1 VTGVDAP
8 DRTASADRM
17 AALARSAEDRIAALR
32 ATLADRHTDLP
43 LRYWQQ
49 QAHFTTPADNEA
61 LARKAA
67 EGGTAATGRLLARWG
82 IEPAELADRLETPID
97 RVSAL
102 LEAPRR
108 APLVMLDGEDATA
121 LREDALAESR
131 RIAAVTLRTASWGT
145 TLRFYR
151 PPGFGLPGAGTDL
164 LTVLASAATGDPAT
178 YPVDGIVFPKVEHP
192 EEVDT
197 LYAILDEVEQV
208 LSLPP
213 RRIRVGFLVESGWCA
228 AQLPEIA
235 RRAAPRLASLIYGL
249 ADYSADLGLPEIAND
264 HPLADWVRAEIV
276 NVAGAVGVP
285 SLDGMTLAYPVA
297 EPALDDAANRE
308 RFLDRMAL
316 CHRDA
321 VRARELG
328 MTGKWVGHPA
338 QLFATLL
345 AFDAPSGDALLDEAA
360 AALEAYRSAVED
372 EGKGATMIGG
382 TMADRATDRHARAV
396 LRRAVAAGRFDP
408 ERALALGIIDGSEID
423 EARALAR
430 PS

>member
-1 VTGVDAP
+1 VTGSEP
-8 DRTASADRM
+8 ADRLV
-17 AALARSAEDRIAALR
+17 ALTRSAEGRIASLR
-32 ATLADRHTDLP
+32 ATLADRHADLP
-43 LRYWQQ
+43 LRYWRQ
-49 QAHFTTPADNEA
+49 QAHFTTPADNET

-67 EGGTAATGRLLARWG
+67 EGGTAATSRLLGRWG
-82 IEPAELADRLETPID
+82 IEPSELADRLETPVD
-97 RVSAL
+97 RVAAL

-131 RIAAVTLRTASWGT
+131 RVAVLTFRTASWGT

-151 PPGFGLPGAGTDL
+151 PPGFGLAGAGADL
-164 LTVLASAATGDPAT
+164 VSVLVAASTGDGAT
-178 YPVDGIVFPKVEHP
+178 YPVDGVVFPKVEHP
-192 EEVDT
+192 EEVDA
-197 LYAILDEVEQV
+197 LYAILDEVEDA
-208 LSLPP
+208 LALPH

-297 EPALDDAANRE
+297 DPALDDAANRA

-316 CHRDA
+316 CHADA
-321 VRARELG
+321 VRARRLG
-328 MTGKWVGHPA
+328 MAGKWVGHPA

-345 AFDAPSGDALLDEAA
+345 AFDAPADDASLGEAA
-360 AALEAYRSAVED
+360 AGLEAYRSAVQD

-382 TMADRATDRHARAV
+382 AMADRATDRHARAV

-408 ERALALGIIDGSEID
+408 ERALALGIIDESEID
-423 EARALAR
+423 EARALAG